1 AARFKK
7 LRKAVNDG
15 LAGPPADLRF
25 LKKCK
30 PTQEGVS
37 EIFSFLQE
45 IYNSVAENMPDV
57 RDSTMDPDQDPYA
70 AALTNPDRE
79 LDLQAEVA
87 AAAAAGDA
95 RKTRQRFRSVTASE
109 KTDDQEPRF
118 LPPGSMKEYF
128 EQFLLQSKQKVGFAT
143 FWRVWRRHF
152 PRMTFRPTS
161 SHAVCTTCVRH
172 KSLIASLNHH
182 LNARRH
188 QQELYYAHIRQQFN
202 DRCIYWS
209 MRGLARLRTDT
220 VTMIC
225 DGMDQ
230 SKFCLPRSPFMRA
243 KAFDSWAR
251 PKQHVYCCLVHGQFI
266 AMSVSEPCLRK
277 DSNTCV
283 ELVGSCLQRLKDR
296 GMQLSRTHVNIQA
309 DNTSREMKNGPV
321 LRMLAAL
328 VSNGS
333 CLSATASYL
342 RTGHSHEDVDQLF
355 GQVAKH
361 LKRVRQCQTSEEL
374 VSHVQSFLDALPR
387 PYEPGR
393 FAFKVDNTREWKG
406 FYLKAVPV
414 QLTGIAGPGLDENSI
429 NDKFWGSKY
438 PDHPHDVILRFP
450 QGLPQGSSGTKFLAE
465 KNPIDTTTRE
475 HIAKY
480 APMLRDRAFRLDK
493 AADYLESWVAGVL
506 VEKPLLNCD
515 VTPAVHSVGISLAVR
530 RITQNSSV
538 STING
543 PSDRSCCVQ
552 PRQRGLMEYPGQ
564 TLFTWQKSL
573 RSVPK
578 LRLQG
583 VIGSPVKAAESR
595 VGHVAKGELLQSL
608 LARRPD
614 NHSSTEDSTQTPVAS
629 DGFNANASRI
639 GEGKAGPAN
648 AKAAKQG
655 ANPATLE
662 KYSYVHKITAW
673 LKDTVLP
680 AGSIDAFL
688 SNQMEKK
695 LDFARWMDNFC
706 PADSEKAYSIDSN
719 GCYLRPFQLG
729 WRSDFGISG
738 MMEPETAE
746 LLLELILTEGFLT
759 DPNVVGVEKLGVTLP
774 PPEYLDGGIT
784 ECPAINLGSALLPP
798 FSVGYVKGWKRAVC
812 LILALCGIRVL
823 GLEAEVPHHIRVTM
837 GTIHCSFGA
846 FQGVKAK
853 VLASR
858 GGAEQQFS
866 ETQNEIDWHS
876 QTAIAKAFQIGRS
889 EAGAVQQLITAVPK
903 DVKNALE
910 TAVKQRGMVKFL
922 GHEAVAR
929 QLFSASYIN
938 TSPGMDAWRDQL
950 TNAPGDSRIVTERE
964 HLVCKIWG

>member
-1 AARFKK
+1 MGVQDQ
-7 LRKAVNDG
+7 AVDG
-15 LAGPPADLRF
+15 
-25 LKKCK
+25 
-30 PTQEGVS
+30 
-37 EIFSFLQE
+37 
-45 IYNSVAENMPDV
+45 
-57 RDSTMDPDQDPYA
+57 
-70 AALTNPDRE
+70 
-79 LDLQAEVA
+79 
-87 AAAAAGDA
+87 
-95 RKTRQRFRSVTASE
+95 RQR
-109 KTDDQEPRF
+109 
-118 LPPGSMKEYF
+118 
-128 EQFLLQSKQKVGFAT
+128 
-143 FWRVWRRHF
+143 
-152 PRMTFRPTS
+152 
-161 SHAVCTTCVRH
+161 
-172 KSLIASLNHH
+172 
-182 LNARRH
+182 
-188 QQELYYAHIRQQFN
+188 
-202 DRCIYWS
+202 
-209 MRGLARLRTDT
+209 
-220 VTMIC
+220 
-225 DGMDQ
+225 
-230 SKFCLPRSPFMRA
+230 
-243 KAFDSWAR
+243 
-251 PKQHVYCCLVHGQFI
+251 
-266 AMSVSEPCLRK
+266 
-277 DSNTCV
+277 
-283 ELVGSCLQRLKDR
+283 LVG
-296 GMQLSRTHVNIQA
+296 
-309 DNTSREMKNGPV
+309 
-321 LRMLAAL
+321 
-328 VSNGS
+328 
-333 CLSATASYL
+333 
-342 RTGHSHEDVDQLF
+342 LF
-355 GQVAKH
+355 S
-361 LKRVRQCQTSEEL
+361 L
-374 VSHVQSFLDALPR
+374 
-387 PYEPGR
+387 
-393 FAFKVDNTREWKG
+393 FAPCV
-406 FYLKAVPV
+406 
-414 QLTGIAGPGLDENSI
+414 
-429 NDKFWGSKY
+429 
-438 PDHPHDVILRFP
+438 
-450 QGLPQGSSGTKFLAE
+450 LAE

-583 VIGSPVKAAESR
+583 VIGSPVKAAGSR

-614 NHSSTEDSTQTPVAS
+614 NHSSTEVLAFRRFCYGDENVQLVNSEQA
-629 DGFNANASRI
+629 
-639 GEGKAGPAN
+639 
-648 AKAAKQG
+648 
-655 ANPATLE
+655 
-662 KYSYVHKITAW
+662 

-706 PADSEKAYSIDSN
+706 PADAEKAYSIDSN

-759 DPNVVGVEKLGVTLP
+759 DPNVVGVEKLGVTMP

-823 GLEAEVPHHIRVTM
+823 GLEAEVPHRIRVTM

-846 FQGVKAK
+846 FQDVKAK

-876 QTAIAKAFQIGRS
+876 QTAIAKAFQIGRN

-929 QLFSASYIN
+929 QLFSASYTN